1 MVVRRAWLGSV
12 GIIVISRKSEYRR
25 RRANAR
31 GVFDNKYLFIYAL
44 PNPVTIEVGFA
55 MALDLQQERE
65 QAHALLDL
73 LPPAKLGAVRSLLEV
88 MVDDEELTVE
98 DRAAIQAG
106 LDSLDKNGGIPMEE
120 ILADFGLTMA
130 DFEKMPDAPDEL
142 SVMKRNG

>member
-1 MVVRRAWLGSV
+1 
-12 GIIVISRKSEYRR
+12 
-25 RRANAR
+25 
-31 GVFDNKYLFIYAL
+31 
-44 PNPVTIEVGFA
+44 